1 MYLYVFNYFIFFK
14 SCLTILKSPQLGVG
28 TIFKIKIIL
37 IFFTFTIPERKHTV
51 IVHLDVYLV

>member
-1 MYLYVFNYFIFFK
+1 MKNKPHLGVVK
-14 SCLTILKSPQLGVG
+14 RWMLGLGVG

-37 IFFTFTIPERKHTV
+37 IFFTFKIPERKHTV